1 MVGAA
6 DDVVEAEAEGD
17 VVEGTCEGDSVAV
30 DLCNVLVE
38 KGQSEWRFLSD

>member
-17 VVEGTCEGDSVAV
+17 VVEGAGQGDGVAV
-30 DLCNVLVE
+30 YLWIVLV
-38 KGQSEWRFLSD
+38 